1 MAYNFKAIE
10 KKWQRKWEEKKVF
23 EVKEGKGET
32 RRGGAKLGKK
42 YYVLEMYPYPS
53 GTGLHMGHAFNYVIG
68 DILARFKRMHGFN
81 VLHPMGYDSFGL
93 PAENAAIKANV
104 NPRIFTDA
112 AIKNFIKQQKA
123 LGLSYAWERMLMSHD
138 ENYYK
143 WNQWIFIQL
152 FKKGLVYKK
161 KAPVN
166 YCAKCNTVLANE
178 QVHNGKCWRHTEE
191 EVEIKNLEQWFIK
204 ITDYAEELLKEID
217 GLDWP
222 ERIKTMQRNWIG
234 KSEGAEVAFEI
245 EDDHKKISNVIIVH
259 GSNESEKE
267 SKKGKPENLRHWKLW
282 LKRNLEENRIKVSNE
297 LYPEDWIPDYEK
309 WKKVFE
315 KNKIDE
321 NTILVGHSAGT
332 AFILRWLSEN
342 KKKIDKLILIAPSV
356 IKSDKYKYLSK
367 LKDFDY
373 DSSLKNYFNKLV
385 IFYSDND
392 DEDIIKSAKQIHAEL
407 DGELINLKGKG
418 HFCFEDMKT
427 EEFPELLNGIISNK
441 KFSVFTTRPDTLFGV
456 TFLAIS
462 PQHPSLDD
470 FTSKAEKKNVE
481 KFLKSIK
488 STKQEDIDKMEKSG
502 VFTGSYAVHPLTR
515 KKIPVWIGNF
525 VVAEYGSGIVMG
537 VPAHDERDFEF
548 ARRYGIPAKVV
559 IRPENE
565 KIQGLVMDEAYTGN
579 GKLINSEGFNDL
591 FSEEAKEHITKFLQ
605 GKKLGGKKIH
615 YKLRDWLVSR
625 QRYWGTPIP
634 ILYDEKGN
642 IIPVDEKDLPI
653 KLPNDVKF
661 GKGNPMKTSKSF
673 MNVKKN
679 GKNYRRETD
688 TMDTFFDSSWYF
700 LKFTDSK
707 NKKKMF
713 DKKNSDYWMPV
724 DFYTGGAEHACMHL
738 IYARFFTK
746 VLRDLGF
753 VGKNLNEPFKRLLNQ
768 GMVHGEDGFVMS
780 KSRGNV
786 VDPLSSIEKYGAD
799 TLRLFLVSIASP
811 ESDFSWNSEGVEGMH
826 KFLNKLFEYFSY
838 VKTGK
843 SNARV
848 ESKINKAIM
857 EISKDVENLR
867 HNLAIIK
874 IRGLFEFLHGK
885 EISKKDL
892 ETCMKIIAPFA
903 PHVAEEFW
911 EKIGNKNFIAIER
924 WPKFDESK
932 IDKNLEK
939 EEKLSEELISD
950 ILNVLKIVKE
960 KGKNPEKLFIYT
972 IPKEKE
978 IYENFL
984 DEISKRTNL
993 KTKIFAVN
1001 EKIKH
1006 DPENKSGKSKPG
1018 KPAIYLE

>member
-178 QVHNGKCWRHTEE
+178 QVHNGKCWRHTGE

-245 EDDHKKISNVIIVH
+245 
-259 GSNESEKE
+259 
-267 SKKGKPENLRHWKLW
+267 
-282 LKRNLEENRIKVSNE
+282 
-297 LYPEDWIPDYEK
+297 
-309 WKKVFE
+309 
-315 KNKIDE
+315 
-321 NTILVGHSAGT
+321 
-332 AFILRWLSEN
+332 
-342 KKKIDKLILIAPSV
+342 
-356 IKSDKYKYLSK
+356 
-367 LKDFDY
+367 
-373 DSSLKNYFNKLV
+373 
-385 IFYSDND
+385 
-392 DEDIIKSAKQIHAEL
+392 
-407 DGELINLKGKG
+407 
-418 HFCFEDMKT
+418 
-427 EEFPELLNGIISNK
+427 NGK

-462 PQHPSLDD
+462 PQHPALDD

-502 VFTGSYAVHPLTR
+502 VFTGSYAIHPLTK
-515 KKIPVWIGNF
+515 KKIPVWVGNF

-642 IIPVDEKDLPI
+642 IIPVDEKELPV

-661 GKGNPMKTSKSF
+661 GKGNPLETSKSF
-673 MNVKKN
+673 LNVKKN

-700 LKFTDSK
+700 LRFTDSK

-811 ESDFSWNSEGVEGMH
+811 ESDFSWNSEGIEGMH
-826 KFLNKLFEYFSY
+826 KFLNKLFEYFSD

-843 SNARV
+843 SHQRV

-924 WPKFDESK
+924 WSKFDESK